1 MENKNNNYEI
11 KNNSGS
17 IFKNENATG
26 NQPTY
31 RGKVKVNNVEMDIS
45 LWVKE
50 SAKGT
55 KYFSASFQEPFTKPT
70 TTEPN
75 VKINNIVDDSLPF

>member
-1 MENKNNNYEI
+1 MENQKVNYEI

-17 IFKNENATG
+17 IFRNESATG

-31 RGKVKVNNVEMDIS
+31 RGKVKVNDKEMEIS

-55 KYFSASFQEPFTKPT
+55 KYFSASFQEPFVKPT
-70 TTEPN
+70 STEPN
-75 VKINNIVDDSLPF
+75 VKINNINENDLPF

>member
-1 MENKNNNYEI
+1 MENKNNNYET

-17 IFKNENATG
+17 IFRNENATG

-31 RGKVKVNNVEMDIS
+31 RGKVKVNNVEMDVS

-50 SAKGT
+50 SAKGV
-55 KYFSASFQEPFTKPT
+55 KYFSASFQEPFVKPT

-75 VKINNIVDDSLPF
+75 VKINNIENDLPF

>member
-1 MENKNNNYEI
+1 MENKNNNYET

-31 RGKVKVNNVEMDIS
+31 RGKVKVNNVEMDVS

-50 SAKGT
+50 SAKGV
-55 KYFSASFQEPFTKPT
+55 KYFSASFQEPFTKPS

>member
-1 MENKNNNYEI
+1 MENKNDYEI

-17 IFKNENATG
+17 IFRNENATG

-31 RGKVKVNNVEMDIS
+31 RGKVKVNNVEMDVS

-70 TTEPN
+70 TTEPK
-75 VKINNIVDDSLPF
+75 VNIVDNFNDLPF

>member
-1 MENKNNNYEI
+1 METKNNYEI

-17 IFKNENATG
+17 IFKNDTATG

-31 RGKVKVNNVEMDIS
+31 RGKVKINNVEMDIS

-55 KYFSASFQEPFTKPT
+55 KYFSASFQEPFVKPT

-75 VKINNIVDDSLPF
+75 VKINNIENDLPF

>member
-1 MENKNNNYEI
+1 MENKNNYET

-17 IFKNENATG
+17 IFKNESATG

-31 RGKVKVNNVEMDIS
+31 RGKVKVNNVEMDVS

-70 TTEPN
+70 TTEPK
-75 VKINNIVDDSLPF
+75 VNIVDDSGLPF

>member
-1 MENKNNNYEI
+1 MENKNNNYES
-11 KNNSGS
+11 KNNAGA
-17 IFKNENATG
+17 IFRNENATG

-31 RGKVKVNNVEMDIS
+31 RGKVKVNNVEMDVS

-50 SAKGT
+50 SAKGV

-70 TTEPN
+70 ITESK
-75 VKINNIVDDSLPF
+75 VQINDLNDLPF

>member
-17 IFKNENATG
+17 IFRNENATG

-31 RGKVKVNNVEMDIS
+31 RGKVKVNNVEMDVS

-70 TTEPN
+70 STEPN
-75 VKINNIVDDSLPF
+75 VKINNIENDLPF

>member
-17 IFKNENATG
+17 LFKNNKTKDT
-26 NQPTY
+26 QPDY
-31 RGKVKVNNVEMDIS
+31 RGKVKVNNIEMEVS
-45 LWVKE
+45 LWIKE
-50 SAKGT
+50 SQSGT

-70 TTEPN
+70 STEPK
-75 VKINNIVDDSLPF
+75 VNIVDNDLPF

>member
-1 MENKNNNYEI
+1 MENKNNYET
-11 KNNSGS
+11 KNNSGA

-55 KYFSASFQEPFTKPT
+55 KYFSASFQEPFVKPT

-75 VKINNIVDDSLPF
+75 VKINNIENDLPF

>member
-1 MENKNNNYEI
+1 MENQKVNYEI

-17 IFKNENATG
+17 LFKNENATG

-31 RGKVKVNNVEMDIS
+31 RGKVKVNNVEMDVS

-55 KYFSASFQEPFTKPT
+55 KYFSASFQEPFVKPT

-75 VKINNIVDDSLPF
+75 VNIIDNSGLPF

>member
-1 MENKNNNYEI
+1 METKNNYEI

-17 IFKNENATG
+17 IFKNDTATG

-55 KYFSASFQEPFTKPT
+55 KYFSASFQEPFVKPT
-70 TTEPN
+70 TTEPK
-75 VKINNIVDDSLPF
+75 VNIIDDLPF